1 MKTHLL
7 ILFLALFALQRG
19 NGQSLENKNWSID
32 YNVWNDNGTP
42 ALNINCGTDPVFDF
56 QEDFTIEMWVR
67 AWNFVEN
74 RKIIGK
80 ANADDG
86 TFDNGYVMGFIEG
99 QVYAEYFNP
108 SLQQVPITGSG
119 TMPVDSAYVHMAS
132 VYSVSEGKLFNYIN
146 GELSGET
153 DMFPSAGVA
162 IELSAFIIGNA
173 PWDEV
178 SFQFYG
184 DLDEVRVWDKALTED
199 EIKASMHFKLMGD
212 EEDLVAYYPFDDAS
226 GATVPD
232 NGPNGVDGTLINSD
246 HISVGFGLSGAPV
259 ADVAMNGL
267 QDVKAA
273 YYNTE
278 ENFHK
283 ISSDNGMSVITDIVE
298 KEYWKYLVMGNT
310 NATGITP
317 DNAPSTAPIDFNR
330 TAREWYV
337 KCAPGVSGTFTLDLA
352 ESGGGL
358 IQDSFNLDQYALL
371 WRANLEDDFIALAHP
386 TSPISGIYQFQEFG
400 FEDGYYAFAVSGAT
414 FEIQT
419 GIEELKT
426 ARSFGFYPNPTSGK
440 VAISGIISGDKINVY
455 NELGRLIRTITSTSN
470 TNLKIEL
477 SDQPKGLYVV
487 HIQSKNTS
495 FTHRIIL
502 Q

>member
-1 MKTHLL
+1 
-7 ILFLALFALQRG
+7 
-19 NGQSLENKNWSID
+19 
-32 YNVWNDNGTP
+32 
-42 ALNINCGTDPVFDF
+42 
-56 QEDFTIEMWVR
+56 
-67 AWNFVEN
+67 
-74 RKIIGK
+74 
-80 ANADDG
+80 
-86 TFDNGYVMGFIEG
+86 
-99 QVYAEYFNP
+99 
-108 SLQQVPITGSG
+108 
-119 TMPVDSAYVHMAS
+119 
-132 VYSVSEGKLFNYIN
+132 
-146 GELSGET
+146 
-153 DMFPSAGVA
+153 
-162 IELSAFIIGNA
+162 
-173 PWDEV
+173 
-178 SFQFYG
+178 
-184 DLDEVRVWDKALTED
+184 
-199 EIKASMHFKLMGD
+199 
-212 EEDLVAYYPFDDAS
+212 
-226 GATVPD
+226 
-232 NGPNGVDGTLINSD
+232 
-246 HISVGFGLSGAPV
+246 
-259 ADVAMNGL
+259 
-267 QDVKAA
+267 
-273 YYNTE
+273 
-278 ENFHK
+278 
-283 ISSDNGMSVITDIVE
+283 MSVITDIVE

-337 KCAPGVSGTFTLDLA
+337 KCAPGVSGTFTVDLA

-371 WRANLEDDFIALAHP
+371 WRANLDDDFIALAHP

-400 FEDGYYAFAVSGAT
+400 FEDGYYAFAVSGTT

-455 NELGRLIRTITSTSN
+455 NELGELIRTITSTSN

-477 SDQPKGLYVV
+477 SDQPQGLYVV